1 MTEARASETARSEET
16 RSTSPRASLVGGD
29 EDGSD
34 TGRDVAAGARE
45 ETSRAREEDESEE
58 DEDEDEDEEDE

>member
-34 TGRDVAAGARE
+34 TGRDVAAGALVA
-45 ETSRAREEDESEE
+45 TGANALDNGLAL
-58 DEDEDEDEEDE
+58 